1 MSQIFHQQL
10 TFNTAFL
17 DYPRS
22 SIVVG
27 GGLVNLANNSI

>member
-22 SIVVG
+22 FVVG